1 MIIGGLFKFSVGLI
15 GLSLAVLILVW
26 GLVKKDNQKIK
37 RAVVIFIVTWVIL
50 LLIALGE
57 LFFVIES

>member
-26 GLVKKDNQKIK
+26 GLLKKDNKKIK
-37 RAVVIFIVTWVIL
+37 RAVVIFIGTWVIL
-50 LLIALGE
+50 LIIALAE
-57 LFFVIES
+57 LVFVIES